1 MKNLFVIITLVMS
14 GFVFNGCTDEV
25 EDPLPQIEVEE
36 VTAPGGDEPEETQ
49 PKGGNGGG
57 N

>member
-25 EDPLPQIEVEE
+25 EDPTPQIEVEE
-36 VTAPGGDEPEETQ
+36 VTAPDGDGPKDRTGGD
-49 PKGGNGGG
+49 GGG